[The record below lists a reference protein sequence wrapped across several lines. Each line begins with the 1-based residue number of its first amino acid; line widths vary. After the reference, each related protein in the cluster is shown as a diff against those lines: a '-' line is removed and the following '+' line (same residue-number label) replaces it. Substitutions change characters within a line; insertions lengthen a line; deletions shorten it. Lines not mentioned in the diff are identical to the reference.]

1 MYSCFPQILYSFSLP
16 CGATVMNIYKGIIYI
31 YIYYIYIYIIYIYI
45 YNTFIYIHHSRS
57 TWQTKRIKN
66 LRKTTVHSL
75 DIFFIKRILRSYFF

>member
-45 YNTFIYIHHSRS
+45 Y
-57 TWQTKRIKN
+57 
-66 LRKTTVHSL
+66 
-75 DIFFIKRILRSYFF
+75 IKRESIQVIEVFNKI